1 MYKKIYLKAS
11 FLVLFALSSLFAL
24 SQPVVSKGFQ
34 ANISYS
40 GNTVSFRIKPAATVT
55 TGFSTIEFNVR
66 VLNTAPAFTW
76 GTINKNLT
84 NFPGLGTI
92 TLQTTVGPTYTV
104 HYFSYTAQLPGTTAA
119 NYTAGTP
126 YEVFN
131 ITTSVNPATLG
142 LQLAH
147 EPTETDFW
155 LAITDLLGGDA
166 RAQSSTSVFL
176 PDAMFF
182 PNTTV
187 AAGPVYFSDLTNIL
201 TPAFFQDFNVN
212 KQGTS
217 SAMLTWT
224 TSQEQ
229 DVSHFIIEKSYSQT
243 SGWTAIGEVKAK
255 GNSNTP
261 TKYTFTDL
269 AAYDGSSSAKTAYYR
284 IRAIDLDAKEK
295 IFPIRSI
302 RFSSLG
308 EKEITI
314 YPNPVKDGFNIS
326 IPVLNPQ
333 NKKIRLNLVNQAGQL
348 LHAREIAAAS
358 ASNYYY
364 DIKTPGVI
372 AGEYMLQIIM
382 DGELLDTKKII
393 VQR

>member
-1 MYKKIYLKAS
+1 MMKI
-11 FLVLFALSSLFAL
+11 LS
-24 SQPVVSKGFQ
+24 
-34 ANISYS
+34 
-40 GNTVSFRIKPAATVT
+40 
-55 TGFSTIEFNVR
+55 
-66 VLNTAPAFTW
+66 
-76 GTINKNLT
+76 
-84 NFPGLGTI
+84 
-92 TLQTTVGPTYTV
+92 
-104 HYFSYTAQLPGTTAA
+104 
-119 NYTAGTP
+119 
-126 YEVFN
+126 
-131 ITTSVNPATLG
+131 
-142 LQLAH
+142 
-147 EPTETDFW
+147 DFW
-155 LAITDLLGGDA
+155 LAKTDLLGGDA

-243 SGWTAIGEVKAK
+243 SG
-255 GNSNTP
+255 
-261 TKYTFTDL
+261 
-269 AAYDGSSSAKTAYYR
+269 
-284 IRAIDLDAKEK
+284 
-295 IFPIRSI
+295 IRSI
-302 RFSSLG
+302 RFSSFG

-333 NKKIRLNLVNQAGQL
+333 NKKIRLNLVNQTGQL

>member
-1 MYKKIYLKAS
+1 MKLNSIKPLLLIV
-11 FLVLFALSSLFAL
+11 VLFCSARAF
-24 SQPVVSKGFQ
+24 SQPVLAKGFQ
-34 ANISYS
+34 AGFDYTGSTIS
-40 GNTVSFRIKPAATVT
+40 FKLKPVVT
-55 TGFSTIEFNVR
+55 GTTNFSTIEFYVR
-66 VLNTAPAFTW
+66 VPNAAPAFTW
-76 GTINKNLT
+76 GTINENTT
-84 NFPGLGTI
+84 NFPGMGDFFIETGTSGAFRVYHFI
-92 TLQTTVGPTYTV
+92 
-104 HYFSYTAQLPGTTAA
+104 YTAPAVITTLA
-119 NYTAGTP
+119 NYTAGTN

-131 ITTSVNPATLG
+131 VTTSVDPSTLNM
-142 LQLAH
+142 QLLH
-147 EPTETDFW
+147 SPVDEDPFY
-155 LAITDLLGGDA
+155 LAITNGVGADA
-166 RAQSSTSVFL
+166 RPQDGSDNLVESAY
-176 PDAMFF
+176 FF
-182 PNTTV
+182 PATNTSGDPFFV
-187 AAGPVYFSDLTNIL
+187 NLALLTA
-201 TPAFFQDFNVN
+201 PAFFQDFNVN
-212 KQGTS
+212 KQGS
-217 SAMLTWT
+217 NSALLIWT

-229 DVSHFIIEKSYSQT
+229 NVSHFILEKSWSQT

-261 TKYTFTDL
+261 SKYTFTDV
-269 AAYDGSSSAKTAYYR
+269 AAYDGSSNVKTAYYR
-284 IRAIDLDAKEK
+284 IRAVDLDAKEK

-302 RFSSLG
+302 RFSSFG

-382 DGELLDTKKII
+382 DGALLDTKKII